1 MLSHLRDRLAPAM
14 VAGMDTKKQP
24 QTAAPLALRA
34 WMMAHSVSFPALAT
48 LASVKRQT
56 VYRWVDGSSRPS
68 ALARQVI
75 ERVTGGHVPA
85 SLWMTA
91 EEMRR
96 LVG

>member
-1 MLSHLRDRLAPAM
+1 VLSHLRDRLAPAR
-14 VAGMDTKKQP
+14 VAGMDTQKQP